1 MVLESI
7 RSTIPCSLSKNVD
20 TRPVGTTKIT
30 STTTALKK
38 TLYGME
44 PAGIEQKKIPAKQQR
59 KSKFRNIEW
68 KIKSCVYKQM
78 LE

>member
-20 TRPVGTTKIT
+20 TRPVETTKIT

-38 TLYGME
+38 LYME
-44 PAGIEQKKIPAKQQR
+44 WNPLELSKK
-59 KSKFRNIEW
+59 KSLQSNSGKANFEISNG
-68 KIKSCVYKQM
+68 K
-78 LE
+78 

>member
-44 PAGIEQKKIPAKQQR
+44 PAGIEQKKSLQSNSGKANFEISNGK
-59 KSKFRNIEW
+59 
-68 KIKSCVYKQM
+68 
-78 LE
+78 

>member
-20 TRPVGTTKIT
+20 TRPVGTTKTT

-38 TLYGME
+38 KLYME
-44 PAGIEQKKIPAKQQR
+44 WNALELSKK
-59 KSKFRNIEW
+59 KSLQSNSGKANFEISNG
-68 KIKSCVYKQM
+68 K
-78 LE
+78 